1 MSELARP
8 TAYFTR
14 EEIQQLRVRSAW
26 RSSFLIAHCWLVIF
40 ATWAVVVM
48 WTNPITIVLGIMI
61 VGGRQLGLA
70 ILNHDGAH
78 YLLYDNKAIN
88 DWVSEWLLN
97 RPLFGGSVVG
107 YRKYHLEHH
116 RFTQQA
122 NDPDLHLSEKFPITR
137 ASFRR
142 KAIRDLT
149 GQTGWKQHSAIV
161 RAAFGSPDLPW
172 QERLQRGLRRLGPN
186 LVINLVFL
194 TGFAAAGYWWLYF
207 LLWVV
212 PAFTW
217 ERFIT
222 RLRNIGEH
230 AVVPDNNDRLRN
242 TRTTRAN
249 WLERAVIAPYFVNLH
264 LEHHLLVSCPCY
276 NLPKAHR
283 MLIDKGLENDME
295 IQPGYRAVINLAT
308 AA

>member
-8 TAYFTR
+8 TAYFSR
-14 EEIQQLRVRSAW
+14 EEIQQLRVRSPW
-26 RSSFLIAHCWLVIF
+26 RSSWMILHCWLVILVTWVLV
-40 ATWAVVVM
+40 AT
-48 WTNPITIVLGIMI
+48 WTNPLTILLGIVV

-78 YLLYDNKAIN
+78 YLLFENKALN

-97 RPLFGGSVVG
+97 RPLLGGSVLG
-107 YRKYHLEHH
+107 YRKYHLDHH
-116 RFTQQA
+116 RFTQQE
-122 NDPDLHLSEKFPITR
+122 NDPDLHLSAKFPITR

-142 KAIRDLT
+142 KMVRDLT

-161 RAAFGSPDLPW
+161 RAAFGSVDRPW
-172 QERLQRGLRRLGPN
+172 RERLAKGWQRLGPN
-186 LVINLVFL
+186 FLINTAFL
-194 TGFAAAGYWWLYF
+194 TGFALSGHWWLYF

-230 AVVPDNNDRLRN
+230 AVVPDNHDRLRN

-249 WLERAVIAPYFVNLH
+249 LVERALVAPYFVNFH

-276 NLPKAHR
+276 NLPRAHQ
-283 MLIDKGLENDME
+283 MLVARGLKQQME
-295 IQPGYRAVINLAT
+295 VQPNYRAVVALAT